1 MSTKNRTK
9 FTVEGTHPLLGLVRD
24 HFISRGLALV
34 PLSDEPD
41 FCLVG
46 AVLTG
51 NETHPPLAQLELQK
65 MQVGDKPVV
74 LLSTQDFHISAD
86 SDSREDSCVGVSPL
100 WTPERRAMCIYA
112 LAAEHVFMDRGLART
127 VVVRPHNVYGP
138 DITWDLIHDTIVASK
153 KGEKLINPRNAWCAT
168 SFIHQDDFLKSI
180 DLLIKSKADGIF
192 NVASS
197 EEVTYVNL
205 LRNIWKFIHGA
216 EEEPE
221 IESDQ
226 VPIYLENDLP
236 RIVKLHKETGWMPKT
251 SLRSGIFK
259 MVQE

>member
-46 AVLTG
+46 AVLTEG
-51 NETHPPLAQLELQK
+51 ETHPPLAQLELQK
-65 MQVGDKPVV
+65 MLVDGKPVV

-86 SDSREDSCVGVSPL
+86 SDSREDSCVGISPL
-100 WTPERRAMCIYA
+100 WTPERRAMCLYA
-112 LAAEHVFMDRGLART
+112 LAAEHVFLDRDART
-127 VVVRPHNVYGP
+127 IVVRPYNVYGP
-138 DITWDLIHDTIVASK
+138 DITWGLVHDAIVASK
-153 KGEKLINPRNAWCAT
+153 NGEKLINPRNAWCSS
-168 SFIHQDDFLKSI
+168 SFIHQDDFLKAI
-180 DLLIKSKADGIF
+180 DLLLKNEADGIF
-192 NVASS
+192 NVASA
-197 EEVTYVNL
+197 EQVTYINL
-205 LRNIWKFIHGA
+205 LRNIWKFINGA

-221 IESDQ
+221 IESDP
-226 VPIYLENDLP
+226 VPIYIENDLP
-236 RIVKLHKETGWMPKT
+236 RIVKLHKVTGWMPKT

>member
-46 AVLTG
+46 AVQ
-51 NETHPPLAQLELQK
+51 EEAHPPLAQLELQK
-65 MQVGDKPVV
+65 MQVGNKPVV
-74 LLSTQDFHISAD
+74 LLSTNDFHISAD
-86 SDSREDSCVGVSPL
+86 EDSREDACIGVSPL
-100 WTPERRAMCIYA
+100 WTPERRSTCLYAM
-112 LAAEHVFMDRGLART
+112 AAEHIFMNREPAQT
-127 VVVRPHNVYGP
+127 IVVRPHNVYGP
-138 DITWDLIHDTIVASK
+138 DITWGFIHGSLVAARR
-153 KGEKLINPRNAWCAT
+153 GEKLINPRNKWCST
-168 SFIHQDDFLKSI
+168 SFIHQDDFLKAI

-197 EEVTYVNL
+197 EDVTYVNV
-205 LRNIWKFIHGA
+205 LRNIWKFIYGA

-221 IESDQ
+221 IESDPI
-226 VPIYLENDLP
+226 PIYLENDLP
-236 RIVKLHKETGWMPKT
+236 RIIKLHKTIGWMPKT
-251 SLRSGIFK
+251 SLRSGLFK